1 MKCIRNIKTNEVTRV
16 SNERAEEAIKKGG
29 FVFVQKIEWKQSI
42 GTTWNKNNVPA
53 NPMSN
58 KKIANK
64 AARYMTPPK
73 ANSRRSKERG
83 NR

>member
-1 MKCIRNIKTNEVTRV
+1 MKCICNTKTNEVTRV

-29 FVFVQKIEWKQSI
+29 FVFVQKIEWKNAI
-42 GTTWNKNNVPA
+42 GTSWNKNNVPA

-58 KKIANK
+58 KKVANK

-73 ANSRRSKERG
+73 ANSRGSKERG